1 MKNFFILFLFLITC
15 FSTSHGQN
23 NHYAAG
29 FEIQQ
34 SIDGYQ
40 AAIRGEYGFGNHSA
54 AFLRLTATEFWRD
67 MYGIH
72 DDENGVGYGVG
83 LGYRYYFKHRKRGW
97 YTELRADLWR
107 NEVEWFE
114 TENQIKTTGITKVV
128 DFQPAILFGYAFHLS
143 RNLRLATTFSI
154 GDQIHIYTEGAEL
167 SSYGVVQ
174 WGLVADV
181 KWD

>member
-1 MKNFFILFLFLITC
+1 MRIKFVLIIFLTYC
-15 FSTSHGQN
+15 FSVTYAQN
-23 NHYAAG
+23 THKAAG

-34 SIDGYQ
+34 SIEGYQ

-54 AFLRLTATEFWRD
+54 VFLRLTATEFWRD
-67 MYGIH
+67 MYGVH
-72 DDENGVGYGVG
+72 DDENGVGYGTG

-97 YTELRADLWR
+97 YTELRADVWR
-107 NEVEWFE
+107 IEVEWIE
-114 TENQIKTTGITKVV
+114 RENQVKKTGITNII

-154 GDQIHIYTEGAEL
+154 GDQIHIYTKGEEL
-167 SSYGVVQ
+167 SSFGVVQ

-181 KWD
+181 KF